1 MNFYNPYFYS
11 IPSRSTGIIN
21 KLSLSSIISGTNKTL
36 NFINQAI
43 PIIKQMS
50 PVMRNAK
57 TMFNVMN
64 EFRKSEPIV
73 NKDSTKEETNLK
85 ESTIIN
91 NSNEPT
97 FFI

>member
-1 MNFYNPYFYS
+1 
-11 IPSRSTGIIN
+11 
-21 KLSLSSIISGTNKTL
+21 
-36 NFINQAI
+36 
-43 PIIKQMS
+43 
-50 PVMRNAK
+50 MRNAK